1 MRGGL
6 GLGELWRGQLAAQQ
20 GLGREAPR
28 QASRLEWHEAPRSPS
43 PALLSGSATGL
54 GVSTPGSGPDSKGLG
69 FEIRMSDQPGMVLK
83 MDDRNIVNNLLDV
96 IYSTAA

>member
-54 GVSTPGSGPDSKGLG
+54 GVSTPGSGPERPVGACGAGEVAVASATH
-69 FEIRMSDQPGMVLK
+69 P
-83 MDDRNIVNNLLDV
+83 
-96 IYSTAA
+96 